1 MDEDALRKHQ
11 EGIGQPAGEVMNL
24 PDYFLADLPPEA
36 TLNRAASRKQF
47 PISHRGKSAAS
58 AILLSCS
65 SRPVFLH

>member
-24 PDYFLADLPPEA
+24 PDYFLAALPPEA

-47 PISHRGKSAAS
+47 SISIVSNTDA
-58 AILLSCS
+58 
-65 SRPVFLH
+65 